1 MKRFLPLL
9 LVFALT
15 LALATPAL
23 AAGKGKTPF
32 TLVGSITAIDVTA
45 QTVTIQVL
53 RGNALVKPFVN
64 QSVTLKTGATTRF
77 LFTDGTTTT
86 AITFADLK
94 VGDPVSASGRLL
106 DNVWTAARITV
117 GAKLDCLK

>member
-9 LVFALT
+9 LAFALT

-23 AAGKGKTPF
+23 AAGKGKAPF
-32 TLVGSITAIDVTA
+32 SLVGTIKAIDATT

-53 RGNALVKPFVN
+53 RGNALVKPFIN
-64 QSVTLKTGATTRF
+64 QTVTLKTGAHTRF

-86 AITFADLK
+86 TITFADLK
-94 VGDPVSASGRLL
+94 VGDPVSATGVLL